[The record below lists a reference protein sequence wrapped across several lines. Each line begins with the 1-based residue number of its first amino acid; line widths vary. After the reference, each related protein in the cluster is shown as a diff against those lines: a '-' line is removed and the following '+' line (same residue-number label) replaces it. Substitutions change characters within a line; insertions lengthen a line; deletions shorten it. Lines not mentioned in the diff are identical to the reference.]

1 MRRLYRLGG
10 FNPCFCGTRSRTVN
24 SGSVKTIFSV
34 FQSLF
39 LWNSLSDY
47 INYSVEIVTMMFQS
61 LFLWNSLSDTAVVDS
76 IMCPSPGF
84 NPCFCGTRSR
94 TTRATGG
101 RVDHR
106 GFNPCFCGTRSRTLI
121 AATLDGYTA
130 DVSIL
135 VFVELALGLTLP
147 PYYALALIVSILVFV
162 ELALGLDGSNASDQC
177 PAWFQSLFLWNSLSD
192 SGYESESEFAQKVSI
207 LVFVEL
213 ALGPPVMLV
222 RLSSISSFNP
232 CFCGTR
238 SRT

>member
-10 FNPCFCGTRSRTVN
+10 FNPCFCGTRPRTVN

-121 AATLDGYTA
+121 AATLDGYTSRCFNPCFCGTRSRTDIA
-130 DVSIL
+130 AILRTGPDRFNPCFCGTRSRTRRIERERPMSCMVSIL
-135 VFVELALGLTLP
+135 VFVELALGQG
-147 PYYALALIVSILVFV
+147 I
-162 ELALGLDGSNASDQC
+162 
-177 PAWFQSLFLWNSLSD
+177 
-192 SGYESESEFAQKVSI
+192 
-207 LVFVEL
+207 
-213 ALGPPVMLV
+213 
-222 RLSSISSFNP
+222 
-232 CFCGTR
+232 
-238 SRT
+238 